1 MVKFIGNWMF
11 ASHLWQDAEPS
22 PITIN
27 LREINCITECCNE
40 SFKNHVVIYM
50 KNNMQIPI
58 DGDIIEILATFQKH
72 LSTMY

>member
-1 MVKFIGNWMF
+1 MVKFIGYWMF

-27 LREINCITECCNE
+27 LREINCITECYNE
-40 SFKNHVVIYM
+40 LFKNHVVIYM
-50 KNNMQIPI
+50 KNNTQIPI
-58 DGDIIEILATFQKH
+58 EGNIIEILAAFQKH